1 MYPLAHIIERASA
14 LFPERT
20 AVVEGPVRL
29 TYRALAA
36 RVHRLAG
43 ALRALGLGRGDRVA
57 ILDWNSQRYLEAY
70 YACAH
75 AGLAFMPVNSR
86 LAPRE
91 LRYILK
97 DSDARALLFSE
108 PFRAV
113 FEEVASDASGLEH
126 AIGLGLSRRPEKVVD
141 YEALLEAAQPM
152 TAAMPAEL
160 DEIALI
166 YYTSGTTGDPKG
178 VCLTHRNMYA
188 GGLDG
193 VIALALTREDSWL
206 HAGPLFHLA
215 TAFAV
220 WGVPVVGGAQHV
232 IQFEPKRAIETIAR
246 ERITTTSLPGAILA
260 MVADMPE
267 TRAANI
273 GSLRHIIYGGA
284 PTPMGVLKKAAA
296 ALPRALTHAYGITET
311 AGFVTSLPPA
321 DHIFEGPVEHVKRT
335 ASAGQATPFIDVR
348 VVDDDGRDLS
358 AGEVGEVACGG
369 PKIMAG
375 YWRKPEASAAVLRG
389 GWYHTGDMG
398 FLDAERN
405 LTLVDRKKD
414 MIISGG
420 ENVYS
425 IEVESVLS
433 LHPGV
438 AEVAVIGVP
447 DERWGEAVAAIVVP
461 SGNAAPSSEELIGFC
476 RGKIAGYKIPKS
488 IKFRAEPLPK
498 TGPGKIAKRV
508 LRDPFWAGIG
518 RKI

>member
-1 MYPLAHIIERASA
+1 MYPLGRILERAAA
-14 LFPERT
+14 LYPHRT
-20 AVVEGPVRL
+20 ALVDGATRL
-29 TYRALAA
+29 TYRQLAT

-43 ALRALGLGRGDRVA
+43 ALLSLGLGRGDRVA

-86 LAPRE
+86 LAPPE

-97 DSDARALLFSE
+97 DSNARALIFSE

-113 FEEVASDASGLEH
+113 FEDVASDASGLEH
-126 AIGLGLSRRPEKVVD
+126 AIGLGLLHRPKKILD

-152 TAAMPAEL
+152 TTAQSADL

-188 GGLDG
+188 GGIDG
-193 VIALALTREDSWL
+193 VIALTLTREDSWL

-220 WGVPVVGGAQHV
+220 WGVPCVGGAQHV

-246 ERITTTSLPGAILA
+246 ERITATSLPGAILA

-267 TRAANI
+267 IRAADI
-273 GSLRHIIYGGA
+273 SSLRHIIYGGA

-311 AGFVTSLPPA
+311 AGFVTSLAPA
-321 DHIFEGPVEHVKRT
+321 DHIFEGPVEHVKRS
-335 ASAGQATPFIDVR
+335 ASAGQATQFIDVR
-348 VVDDDGRDLS
+348 VVDDDGRDLP
-358 AGEVGEVACGG
+358 AGEVGEVVCGG
-369 PKIMAG
+369 PKIMDG
-375 YWRKPEASAAVLRG
+375 YWRRPEASAAVLRG
-389 GWYHTGDMG
+389 RWYHTGDMG
-398 FLDAERN
+398 FLDGERY

-461 SGNAAPSSEELIGFC
+461 SGNAAPSSEELIAFC

-488 IKFRAEPLPK
+488 IKFRSEPLPK